1 MVVRL
6 EVSDEVESS
15 LNQLISEVEQE
26 IREKN
31 PALLPIFDVY
41 AEEARFGRRWLAPSL
56 DKLEMGSSI
65 LEVGAGMM
73 LLAVQLMREGFHV
86 TALEPISH
94 GFSHFDELQ
103 KIILHH
109 AAREAVTPE
118 ICRLSIDDLSVVDTF
133 DFAFS
138 INVMEHVPD
147 VASAIHRTYSALIKG
162 GTYRFTC
169 ANYLFPYEPH
179 FDFPTLISKTATEF
193 VFRNRIRR
201 TERLLDPE
209 GVWKSLNWITV
220 PQVRAIGRNL
230 PNASLTFATD
240 MLESSLE
247 RVLVD
252 SNFAKR
258 RSPLIRVCSTLLV
271 TTRLHSLSRY
281 VPAFMQPVLDC
292 SIRKS

>member
-6 EVSDEVESS
+6 EVSNEVESS
-15 LNQLISEVEQE
+15 LNQLIGDVEQE

-31 PALLPIFDVY
+31 PALLPIFGVY
-41 AEEARFGRRWLAPSL
+41 AEEARFGRRWLASSL
-56 DKLEMGSSI
+56 DTLEFGSSI
-65 LEVGAGMM
+65 LEVGAGTM
-73 LLAVQLMREGFHV
+73 LLAVQLVREGFHV
-86 TALEPISH
+86 AALEPISD

-103 KIILHH
+103 TIVLSL
-109 AAREAVTPE
+109 AARSATMPE
-118 ICRLSIDDLSVVDTF
+118 ICRISIDDLSAVDTF

-138 INVMEHVPD
+138 VNVMEHVPD
-147 VASAIHRTYSALIKG
+147 VASAIHHTFSALTKG

-220 PQVRAIGRNL
+220 PQVRAICRNL
-230 PNASLTFATD
+230 PNASMTFATN

-252 SNFAKR
+252 SNFAER
-258 RSPLIRVCSTLLV
+258 RSPFIRVCSRLLV